1 MANYEELR
9 NEFLS
14 MREEFSKCKDYDKE
28 AFQKQID
35 QVLSEKTQEE
45 AQMIADIML
54 ECVNEDIE
62 TTDALIREVRL
73 RKMVEKVYDAVSW
86 SYIAKTYF
94 GKSRS
99 WLNQRLN
106 GFLVNGKEAQFTQEE
121 LNRLQTALFDLS
133 KDIKNTALELG
144 IR

>member
-1 MANYEELR
+1 MANYEELKKD
-9 NEFLS
+9 FLS
-14 MREEFSKCKDYDKE
+14 MREKFNHLKDNE
-28 AFQKQID
+28 RESFQEYIGRY
-35 QVLSEKTQEE
+35 LSPKTSEE

-62 TTDALIREVRL
+62 KTDALIRETRL
-73 RKMVEKVYDAVSW
+73 RTILEKVYDAVSW

-106 GFLVNGKEAQFTQEE
+106 NFLVNGKEVQFTPEE
-121 LNRLQTALFDLS
+121 LRQLQKALFDLS
-133 KDIKNTALELG
+133 GDIRNTALELG
-144 IR
+144 VH